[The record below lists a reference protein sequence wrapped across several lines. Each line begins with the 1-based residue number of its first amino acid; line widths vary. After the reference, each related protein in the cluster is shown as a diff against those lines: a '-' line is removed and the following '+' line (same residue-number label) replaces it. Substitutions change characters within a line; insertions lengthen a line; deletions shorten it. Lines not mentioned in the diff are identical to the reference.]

1 MPTLAAKGR
10 EGLRAIKRVSRLYA
24 PNRAHFMVRMCYAFT
39 RWKKGIMLNDLYI
52 EALTGQAGNA
62 KYQRILAGKI
72 WMDYLMHVDI

>member
-1 MPTLAAKGR
+1 
-10 EGLRAIKRVSRLYA
+10 
-24 PNRAHFMVRMCYAFT
+24 MVRMCYAFT

-72 WMDYLMHVDI
+72 WMDYLYAC